1 MQLTSH
7 TASFASETPWHPSS
21 LPSSLLQR
29 TSLTWVNMAKNLW
42 STNAA
47 TSSSYSPP
55 LDNTANTKPFNMI
68 RIRWFFRW
76 LLHLLLAL
84 ALSKTLRYQNDQKV
98 STKFAITDIA
108 VYTWEKIT
116 ILLALWTFWHFWNS
130 WIKPADSSK
139 ALPMPLDPPRKPSSN
154 GAYTSCV

>member
-7 TASFASETPWHPSS
+7 TASLASETPWHPSS

-29 TSLTWVNMAKNLW
+29 TSLTWVNMAKKTCDQQMLQHLPHIRRHW
-42 STNAA
+42 IIQL
-47 TSSSYSPP
+47 Y
-55 LDNTANTKPFNMI
+55 NTKPFNMI

-76 LLHLLLAL
+76 LLAL

-98 STKFAITDIA
+98 STKFAITDIT
-108 VYTWEKIT
+108 VYKWEKIT

-154 GAYTSCV
+154 GAYTSWV